1 MTNRF
6 QKLVEKLDRSFVDR
20 PIDANR
26 VKMTVDVF
34 MKFKEAEQLS
44 ELQRGVLKMIPQM
57 LIDAERWENSD
68 STYYATELLSMIKI
82 DLHHCGL
89 ININFED

>member
-6 QKLVEKLDRSFVDR
+6 QKLVEKLDRCFENR

-34 MKFKEAEQLS
+34 MKFNEAEQLS
-44 ELQRGVLKMIPQM
+44 ELQRGVLRMIPQM
-57 LIDAERWENSD
+57 LIDAERWGNPD
-68 STYYATELLSMIKI
+68 SLDYATDLLSSLKI
-82 DLHHCGL
+82 DLHNCGL
-89 ININFED
+89 VNINSED